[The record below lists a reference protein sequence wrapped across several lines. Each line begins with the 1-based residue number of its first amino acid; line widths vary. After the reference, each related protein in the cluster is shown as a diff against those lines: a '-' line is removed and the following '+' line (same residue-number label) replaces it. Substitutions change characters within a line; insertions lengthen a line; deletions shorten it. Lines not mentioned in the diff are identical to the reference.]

1 MAVIKKKR
9 SVTQFQISFLEKVFT
24 TLFIIILKKFKEA
37 IDKSVALTV
46 VVRNGRKNKKKRRGN
61 LRVGNGDAE
70 S

>member
-37 IDKSVALTV
+37 IDKSVALSV
-46 VVRNGRKNKKKRRGN
+46 VVTGGRTRKKEGETC
-61 LRVGNGDAE
+61 V
-70 S
+70 

>member
-1 MAVIKKKR
+1 MAVIKRKR
-9 SVTQFQISFLEKVFT
+9 SVTQFQVSFPEKVFM

-37 IDKSVALTV
+37 IDKSVALSV
-46 VVRNGRKNKKKRRGN
+46 VVTGGRTKKKRRGN